1 MSIILWLF
9 PDFSSYKKARRF
21 MRLVIGGTVLV
32 LGIVLMV
39 LPGPAFIVIP
49 LGLAILAGE
58 FVWAKVL
65 LRRVRYH
72 INKMQND
79 SDSPG

>member
-32 LGIVLMV
+32 LGMLLLV
-39 LPGPAFIVIP
+39 LPGPAFVVIP

-65 LRRVRYH
+65 LRRARYH
-72 INKMQND
+72 ISRMQNNED
-79 SDSPG
+79 SK

>member
-21 MRLVIGGTVLV
+21 LRLVIGGTVLV
-32 LGIVLMV
+32 LGMLLLV
-39 LPGPAFIVIP
+39 LPGPAFVVIP

-58 FVWAKVL
+58 LVWARVL

-72 INKMQND
+72 IKKMSNVKKA
-79 SDSPG
+79 PG

>member
-9 PDFSSYKKARRF
+9 PDFSSYKKVMRF

-32 LGIVLMV
+32 LGILLLV

-58 FVWAKVL
+58 FVWARVL
-65 LRRVRYH
+65 LRRARYH
-72 INKMQND
+72 ISRMQNNND
-79 SDSPG
+79 APG